1 MLEVLLRNVCE
12 EIHMGAGAMISSI
25 KRPGMQ
31 VNTDIIAVR
40 RCRMCCTNNPKKE
53 RKLPEEEVRRGVI
66 SAE

>member
-1 MLEVLLRNVCE
+1 
-12 EIHMGAGAMISSI
+12 MGAGAMISSI
-25 KRPGMQ
+25 KRPGMP